1 MSSGTTSIQS
11 LIDHPQSL
19 TSVLTGVTLNP
30 EDSLVSQ
37 IYRIL
42 WDAIVTLKIL
52 PGQLVS
58 EKEIASV
65 LNASKT
71 PVREA
76 LIRLEDVG
84 LVSVVPKS
92 GTYVTAIRI
101 DAYIEGCFTRLQ
113 LETGAVRRAAERS
126 GIEHHIADLESI
138 IERQS
143 VAWDAEDYVQFASLD
158 EALHKAFFTVAGLQ
172 GVWHFQQ
179 KTQADVNRIRHLK
192 RIGGIRRGTQ
202 VIEQHIAI
210 VDAIRSGK
218 ADHASNALVLHIG
231 SLESE
236 ISKLTDNPELLAF
249 IENQKTSMLRK
260 SPGKRSSRSTHHQQV
275 I

>member
-1 MSSGTTSIQS
+1 MSSKDTSIQS
-11 LIDHPQSL
+11 LQEQSSSL
-19 TSVLTGVTLNP
+19 ISVLTDKTLDP
-30 EDSLVSQ
+30 DESLVQQ
-37 IYRIL
+37 IYRVL
-42 WDAIVTLKIL
+42 WDSIITLKIL

-58 EKEIASV
+58 EKEIAAA

-101 DAYIEGCFTRLQ
+101 DTYIEGCFTRLQ

-126 GIEHHIADLESI
+126 EIERHITQLETI
-138 IERQS
+138 LERQS
-143 VAWDAEDYVQFASLD
+143 IALNAEDYVEFAALD
-158 EALHKAFFTVAGLQ
+158 EALHEAFFVTAGLQ
-172 GVWHFQQ
+172 GVWHFLQ
-179 KTQADVNRIRHLK
+179 KTQSDVNRVRHLK
-192 RIGGIRRGTQ
+192 RINGIRRGPQ
-202 VIEQHIAI
+202 VLEQHVAI
-210 VDAIRSGK
+210 VDAIKIGN
-218 ADHASNALVLHIG
+218 AAAASAALEAHIG

-236 ISKLTDNPELLAF
+236 IEKLVDNPELLAF
-249 IENQKTSMLRK
+249 IENQNAAPLRK
-260 SPGKRSSRSTHHQQV
+260 YLGKRNTRSIH